1 MLTSPTT
8 TAGTQHSWT
17 RPDPTRAVALGGRA
31 GRVWRWESR
40 PPSRRATSG
49 RRCGLTA
56 SLAGPPLFL
65 IARPH
70 SETHSCR
77 CFFLGR
83 TPARDSGA
91 FAQTPSGRPRRPRP
105 SASACGPRC
114 GWGRASVFCFRLNRP
129 SCRLTCVACA
139 PCCSRQP
146 PLWKTAKTG
155 CPWEMLGK
163 FLRKNGAHPKKQG
176 TAGAGTVISRF
187 HRNPFLGFF
196 NYY

>member
-31 GRVWRWESR
+31 GRVWRWRKPAAE
-40 PPSRRATSG
+40 PRATSG

-56 SLAGPPLFL
+56 SLAGPPLSL

-77 CFFLGR
+77 CFFLRR

-91 FAQTPSGRPRRPRP
+91 FAQTPSGRPRRPRL

-176 TAGAGTVISRF
+176 RAGAGTVISRF